1 MKTKLTILCTL
12 LFIAAILLGGCS
24 GESAAT
30 VSASNGLSTA
40 TRLALGTLKLE
51 GTDQAVTVSQGTEL
65 LTLWQGYQSLSSSD
79 TASAVELDALEEQI
93 QSTMTAEQIKAID
106 ALDLTDQSV
115 SDLMQSLGDSA
126 SASAPASTPN
136 ASALSQSAPMGDGP
150 GGMPGGGGDSVMS
163 EIGNGMT
170 TQSTAAV
177 TQSVSNI
184 QTTQVDGRLLNAL
197 IQILAMRS
205 QTTG

>member
-136 ASALSQSAPMGDGP
+136 ASALSQSATMGSGP

>member
-12 LFIAAILLGGCS
+12 LFIVAILLGGCS
-24 GESAAT
+24 GEAAAT

-51 GTDQAVTVSQGTEL
+51 GTDQAVTVSQATEL
-65 LTLWQGYQSLSSSD
+65 LTLWQGYQSLSSND

-150 GGMPGGGGDSVMS
+150 GGMPGGGDSVMS

-197 IQILAMRS
+197 IQILATRS
-205 QTTG
+205 